1 MDSKSTIQQGGEPT
15 FTPEIEREFQK
26 LRETIQEEYRA
37 ERRQAYVVTASVLAG
52 LLVVIF
58 AAFNGGGPF
67 FG

>member
-1 MDSKSTIQQGGEPT
+1 MDSKSTIQHPGEPA

-52 LLVVIF
+52 LLVAIF
-58 AAFNGGGPF
+58 AVFNGGGPI